1 MRKTPPRGRVEKLF
15 FPGGAGVRIDSALY
29 AGYVVPEYYD
39 SLLAKLIVAGK
50 DLEDARRRMAL
61 ALDEFQIEGVKTTI
75 PLQRY
80 ILAHP
85 EFVNWNLDVSFLQR
99 NGIVEALAQR
109 LASERA
115 ELAGRGAAIAA
126 VIMESGMSKQTDG
139 ETRTDLRGPLVRQEA
154 RYYDAL

>member
-1 MRKTPPRGRVEKLF
+1 VLKGAAIQCRINAEDPAEGFEPSSGRVEKLF
-15 FPGGAGVRIDSALY
+15 FPGGTGVRIDSALY

-99 NGIVEALAQR
+99 HGIVEALALR

-126 VIMESGMSKQTDG
+126 VIME
-139 ETRTDLRGPLVRQEA
+139 
-154 RYYDAL
+154 